1 MALIFCW
8 SFRNS
13 PSVCV
18 QLHLDR
24 ALNISELDA
33 YHYWGWGIHRQ
44 LLFSVCVCVWVWVSV
59 WVLKTLTTMTGRNAL
74 GAI

>member
-1 MALIFCW
+1 MASMFCW

-33 YHYWGWGIHRQ
+33 YHYWG
-44 LLFSVCVCVWVWVSV
+44 
-59 WVLKTLTTMTGRNAL
+59 
-74 GAI
+74 